1 MVYFNLDIVK
11 ENICVV
17 FSWQIQSGDSVCL
30 QDVGF
35 VLDLIVWNFSLECGG
50 DGGNWNECNI
60 KFSFV
65 VWSVMEVYN
74 VI

>member
-1 MVYFNLDIVK
+1 MAYFNSDIVK
-11 ENICVV
+11 ENIRAV
-17 FSWQIQSGDSVCL
+17 FFWQIQFGDSVRS

-35 VLDLIVWNFSLECGG
+35 VFDLIAWNFSFERGG
-50 DGGNWNECNI
+50 DGGNWNERNI